1 MCERSEGECSSA
13 PVLECAGGHVI
24 VFTTAVAPWHVKKEK
39 KATHALIDRIFGH
52 AVAMQ
57 LKPASVM
64 WQQEDRSS
72 DVKLAMALRTTTVS

>member
-1 MCERSEGECSSA
+1 MHEKSEGECSSA

-24 VFTTAVAPWHVKKEK
+24 VFTTAVAPWHVKQEK
-39 KATHALIDRIFGH
+39 TTRALIDRIFGH

-72 DVKLAMALRTTTVS
+72 DVKLAMALRMTTVS